1 MPIKVVSNMKK
12 YTDLTA
18 EEVLYMGLF
27 SIVAFMSA
35 VYEIAV

>member
-1 MPIKVVSNMKK
+1 VPIKVVSKIKK
-12 YTDLTA
+12 YADLTA
-18 EEVLYMGLF
+18 AEVLYMGLF